1 VHRRDPM
8 LDEDLEAVAAVAEHD
23 DADGGPDRHRLGVG
37 DTAAPAGAVGQ
48 VRTIAALGVDV
59 SDHARRLRSRSGLLP
74 LSPSMPAS
82 VRTSD
87 GGVVPITSAHI
98 GRDGPRRG
106 AAGAEER
113 RCPWSEG
120 MAVGVRET
128 GQDTM
133 ERDEIF
139 NLKRRTQ
146 PMTNKGGAER
156 ANYEQLRDLSVLRD
170 RPGVA
175 ELADLRS
182 PSGRPRDSH

>member
-1 VHRRDPM
+1 GSRSLPSVSFWSAVVVSQYAHERVNQRRR
-8 LDEDLEAVAAVAEHD
+8 
-23 DADGGPDRHRLGVG
+23 GGPDH
-37 DTAAPAGAVGQ
+37 
-48 VRTIAALGVDV
+48 VRV
-59 SDHARRLRSRSGLLP
+59 
-74 LSPSMPAS
+74 
-82 VRTSD
+82 
-87 GGVVPITSAHI
+87 I
-98 GRDGPRRG
+98 GRDGCRRG

-113 RCPWSEG
+113 CCPWSEG

-128 GQDTM
+128 RQDTM

-139 NLKRRTQ
+139 DVKRRTQ

-182 PSGRPRDSH
+182 

>member
-1 VHRRDPM
+1 EFRRV
-8 LDEDLEAVAAVAEHD
+8 LF
-23 DADGGPDRHRLGVG
+23 
-37 DTAAPAGAVGQ
+37 
-48 VRTIAALGVDV
+48 
-59 SDHARRLRSRSGLLP
+59 RSR
-74 LSPSMPAS
+74 
-82 VRTSD
+82 D
-87 GGVVPITSAHI
+87 GT
-98 GRDGPRRG
+98 RRG
-106 AAGAEER
+106 AAGVEER

-128 GQDTM
+128 RQDTM

-139 NLKRRTQ
+139 NVKRRTQ

-182 PSGRPRDSH
+182 PAGRPRDPHRRARMDSAQPPALGGSRLAAGDLPHSLCGHLGLRAAGFGEAAQAPE